1 MSQER
6 RTDQGDLTNKK
17 DTLDSTKDKTEIVFS
32 QATKTD
38 SKVRVVHGANQE
50 YFNLAGKTVG
60 SVRKNLREI
69 FNIPSDAE
77 ALISGNAVPDD
88 FVLEGG
94 QSLEFLKESGVKG
107 FEKMCFFY

>member
-6 RTDQGDLTNKK
+6 IIDQGDLTNKR
-17 DTLDSTKDKTEIVFS
+17 DVSDISKDKTEIVFS
-32 QATKTD
+32 QATKSD

-50 YFNLAGKTVG
+50 YFDLAGKTVG

-88 FVLEGG
+88 FILEGG

-107 FEKMCFFY
+107 